1 MQVKVSDLIK
11 ELQELPSDYSVEI
24 ATVVGLDS
32 SFSKELMYHSDIKVA
47 EVQYMTSSVLLKV
60 E

>member
-11 ELQELPSDYSVEI
+11 ELQELPSDYTVTI

-32 SFSKELMYHSDIKVA
+32 SLSKELMYCSDIKVA
-47 EVQYMTSSVLLKV
+47 EIQYMTASVLLKV